1 MLALH
6 LPMIKSNF
14 KLLAGLGIGLIV
26 MGCNSSSIITAP
38 PISYPSNSPKIAE
51 LTENEAKHWGHL
63 DLQKDTIPGMSVDRA
78 YTELLKKRKGEK
90 VIVAVIDS
98 GIDLAHEDIK
108 DVLWTNPGEKPGDG
122 IDNDGNG
129 YVDDI
134 HGYNFLGESYNEQ
147 LEMARILRLKI
158 GDPAYQQAA
167 QEKLEEKVSEANLAL
182 PQLKQIEQLISMADQ
197 SMQKSL
203 GKEVYSLEDLEGFQ
217 PKNTQEE
224 RTVGMLMQVI
234 GMGQEVALAI
244 KDLQDGIKYYSDQLD
259 YNLNVDFNGRTQV
272 KDNPYDIADTNY
284 GNGNPMARH
293 STESHGSHVAGIIAA
308 TRKNKKGV
316 DGVAKNVQIMSIRA
330 VPNGDEYDKDIALA
344 IRYAADNGAK
354 VINASFGKGFSPNS
368 EWVYEALK
376 YAASKDVLFVH
387 AAGNDAIDLD
397 SPQNPNFPND
407 NPAIKSQDLKD
418 RYLTVGA
425 LSPIYGSN
433 MIAVFSNYGK
443 ENVDIFA
450 PGDEIYST
458 MPDDSYEFQGGTSM
472 AAPAVAGLAA
482 LIRSYFPGLNATQ
495 VKQIIMNSGISPA
508 INVHVGGPD
517 GEEKSFAEI
526 SKSGKI
532 ANLYNALIMAS
543 QISDGTLSL

>member
-1 MLALH
+1 VALQ

-14 KLLAGLGIGLIV
+14 KLLAGLGIGLMV
-26 MGCNSSSIITAP
+26 MGCNSSSLITAL
-38 PISYPSNSPKIAE
+38 PISYPSNSPKLAE
-51 LTENEAKHWGHL
+51 LTEKEAKHWGHL

-78 YTELLKKRKGEK
+78 YSELLKKRKGEQ

-98 GIDLAHEDIK
+98 GIDLNHEDIK

-122 IDNDGNG
+122 IDNDNNG

-147 LEMARILRLKI
+147 MEIARILRLKI
-158 GDPAYQQAA
+158 GDQTYQQTA
-167 QEKLEEKVSEANLAL
+167 QSELDEKVNEAKSAL

-203 GKEVYSLEDLEGFQ
+203 GKEVYSLAELEGYQ
-217 PKNTQEE
+217 PKNAQEE
-224 RTVGMLMQVI
+224 RTVGILMQLI
-234 GMGQEVALAI
+234 SMGQEVPLAI
-244 KDLQDGIKYYSDQLD
+244 KDLQEGIKYYSEQLN
-259 YNLNVDFNGRTQV
+259 YNLNVDFNGRTPV
-272 KDNPYDIADTNY
+272 GDDPYDFADTEY
-284 GNGNPMARH
+284 GTGNPAARDPE
-293 STESHGSHVAGIIAA
+293 ESHGSHVAGIIAA
-308 TRKNKKGV
+308 TRNNKKGI
-316 DGVAKNVQIMSIRA
+316 DGVAKNVQLMSIRA

-387 AAGNDAIDLD
+387 AAGNDGIDLD
-397 SPQNPNFPND
+397 SSQHPNFPND
-407 NPAIKSQDLKD
+407 HPTTNSQELVDN
-418 RYLTVGA
+418 YLTVGA
-425 LSPIYGSN
+425 LTPIYGTD

-482 LIRSYFPGLNATQ
+482 MIRSYFPSLSAAQ
-495 VKQIIMNSGISPA
+495 VKKIILESGISPA
-508 INVHVGGPD
+508 LKVQVGGPE
-517 GEEKSFAEI
+517 GEEKSFSEI

-532 ANLYNALIMAS
+532 ANLYNALILAS
-543 QISDGTLSL
+543 QVSNGTVSL